1 MCWCS
6 KIIFNNKVSPASQ
19 GLTRSHLAHRNYKE
33 PRCMAPLWPCH
44 SLQCTLAPT
53 NKTSRKQMSECHCHT
68 CGSSPALQSRGS
80 TRTKHPLLKKL
91 GSKFCKIT
99 SQFSLLLLLIFFDRI
114 DTAEVRMIQVFY
126 LLGVGIVVSSGEVSE
141 ISGWLKM
148 NKRTKWVHFCYE

>member
-1 MCWCS
+1 
-6 KIIFNNKVSPASQ
+6 
-19 GLTRSHLAHRNYKE
+19 
-33 PRCMAPLWPCH
+33 
-44 SLQCTLAPT
+44 
-53 NKTSRKQMSECHCHT
+53 MSGCHCHT
-68 CGSSPALQSRGS
+68 CGSSPAFQSRGS

-99 SQFSLLLLLIFFDRI
+99 SQFSLLLLLLFFDRI

-148 NKRTKWVHFCYE
+148 NKRTK